1 MLNVYLVFIAAI
13 SLICIIVFCVDKR
26 ISKNENAVRVP
37 EIVLLSLISLGGAA
51 GGLIGMYSFRHKTV
65 FKDKF
70 HFGIGLWT
78 SLILQ
83 IAVGILIALVESKG
97 IEYFN
102 L

>member
-1 MLNVYLVFIAAI
+1 MLNVYMIFIAAV
-13 SLICIIVFCVDKR
+13 SLITVIVFGVDKK
-26 ISKNENAVRVP
+26 ISKNENAKRVP
-37 EIVLLSLISLGGAA
+37 EIVLLSLFSLGGAL

-70 HFGIGLWT
+70 HFGIGLWI

-83 IAVGILIALVESKG
+83 VALGIFVFLIESKG